1 MKHKRMSK
9 KLTFKKETISNLE
22 LNQVLGG
29 VDNLVAAVRP
39 TMDYSECGTGPAT
52 IVPCMCPPTYFY
64 SDCGTG
70 PATIVPCMCI
80 KVES

>member
-22 LNQVLGG
+22 LDRVLGG
-29 VDNLVAAVRP
+29 VDNIAVADKL
-39 TMDYSECGTGPAT
+39 TDYYSDCGTGPAT
-52 IVPCMCPPTYFY
+52 IHPCMCPPTYFY

-80 KVES
+80 KLES

>member
-1 MKHKRMSK
+1 MKHKKMSK

-22 LNQVLGG
+22 LNRVLGG
-29 VDNLVAAVRP
+29 VNDVDTVRP

-52 IVPCMCPPTYFY
+52 IIPCMCPYTYFY

-70 PATIVPCMCI
+70 PATIVPCMCP

>member
-1 MKHKRMSK
+1 MKDKRMRK

-29 VDNLVAAVRP
+29 AEDAAVAVKL
-39 TMDYSECGTGPAT
+39 TDYYSDCGTGPAT
-52 IVPCMCPPTYFY
+52 IHPCMCPPTYFY

-70 PATIVPCMCI
+70 PITIHPCMCL
-80 KVES
+80 KVAS